1 MVALNAQRWD
11 GSADRVPFVLVH
23 GLASNAR
30 LWDGVGAA
38 LSALG
43 HPVVAVDLRGHGRS
57 PKPDDGYDVA
67 TVASDVVP
75 AVELLSLSAGGGPV
89 VVVGQSWGGNVVL
102 ELAARWPSLPL
113 AGVGCIDGGWLD
125 LRSRFPSW
133 DECARVLAPPR
144 TVGRPFSEL
153 ETFFRARHADWP
165 ESGIQGALAC
175 FEVREDGTVAPWF
188 TFERHMLALR
198 GLWEHDVASVFPRV
212 SVPVL
217 LMPCEG
223 ESGIGKRDA
232 VAAAEGAL
240 PRSRTHWFV
249 ADHDVHAQ
257 HPDAVASLLVEE
269 FAS

>member
-1 MVALNAQRWD
+1 VVALSARRWD
-11 GSADRVPFVLVH
+11 GSGGSGVPFVLVH

-30 LWDGVGAA
+30 LWDGAGEA
-38 LSALG
+38 LSGLG
-43 HPVVAVDLRGHGRS
+43 HPVVAVDLRGHGHS

-67 TVASDVVP
+67 TVASDLVPVV
-75 AVELLSLSAGGGPV
+75 ESFGGSPV

-125 LRSRFPSW
+125 LRARFPSW

-144 TVGRPFSEL
+144 SVGRPLAEI
-153 ETFFRARHADWP
+153 EAFFRSRHADWP

-198 GLWEHDVASVFPRV
+198 GLWDHDVASVFPRV
-212 SVPVL
+212 SAPVL

-223 ESGIGKRDA
+223 ESGLGKRDA
-232 VAAAEGAL
+232 VAAAEAGL

-257 HPDAVASLLVEE
+257 YPDAVASLLVEE
-269 FAS
+269 FPS